1 MKGPTMYDYSPDL
14 MIEYVLADELVR
26 LAMDSDGIGKEEMRR
41 ILEHARNAII
51 GRNSGMSVAAAS
63 PRAA

>member
-1 MKGPTMYDYSPDL
+1 MKDPTMCDHGPDL
-14 MIEYVLADELVR
+14 TIERMLADELVR

-41 ILEHARNAII
+41 VLEQARNAII